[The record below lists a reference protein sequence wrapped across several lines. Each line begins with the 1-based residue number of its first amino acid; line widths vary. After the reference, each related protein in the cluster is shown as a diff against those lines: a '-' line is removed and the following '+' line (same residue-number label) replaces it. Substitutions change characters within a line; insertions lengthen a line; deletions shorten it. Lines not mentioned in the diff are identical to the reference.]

1 MFTVIIIVAL
11 VIGVILTFA
20 VLIQNPKG
28 GGLSGYFG
36 GAATQL
42 FGYKRTSDDIE
53 KITWG
58 LGAVILVLCLSAAA
72 FKPTATAEEVTPFS
86 GQAEKPVYQAPPME
100 NTAPAAGETA
110 APTENTNGEAG
121 ASEELPK

>member
-1 MFTVIIIVAL
+1 MFTVIIILAL

-28 GGLSGYFG
+28 GGLSGSFG

-58 LGAVILVLCLSAAA
+58 LGAVILVLCLGAAA
-72 FKPTATAEEVTPFS
+72 FKPTATAEQVTPFS

-100 NTAPAAGETA
+100 NTAPSAGETA
-110 APTENTNGEAG
+110 APVENNSGEAESNE
-121 ASEELPK
+121 ALPE